1 MKLFFQEK
9 FWDKWWRR
17 CGSPKSTTFLNNKHL
32 FAFAQAFESDLVDL
46 KGEKWIRS
54 SFDHL
59 FSSILLYF
67 LNLAKR
73 FAMSYL
79 AFSVRKFGTHHVMIR
94 SCNPIRR
101 SGWIFS
107 IIFLAMYWKYRSDA
121 ESSSCYHSVSFS
133 SLWKDCLSSCRL
145 TQADC
150 CSCARHFLFLGGE
163 EMGRLDEDVDDTG
176 KEGSGAMMSGAVV
189 ALRETGM
196 VGLGED
202 SQECV
207 EQCIKTRYG
216 RW

>member
-1 MKLFFQEK
+1 MKLFFQEN
-9 FWDKWWRR
+9 FWEKWWRR

-32 FAFAQAFESDLVDL
+32 FAFAQAFESDLGDL

-59 FSSILLYF
+59 FSSIWLYF

-73 FAMSYL
+73 FSMSYL
-79 AFSVRKFGTHHVMIR
+79 AFSVRKFGTGHVMIAATSYEDLR
-94 SCNPIRR
+94 IS
-101 SGWIFS
+101 S
-107 IIFLAMYWKYRSDA
+107 IIFLAMHWKYRSDA
-121 ESSSCYHSVSFS
+121 ESSSCCHSTVSFS
-133 SLWKDCLSSCRL
+133 TLWKDCLSSCRL

-163 EMGRLDEDVDDTG
+163 KMGRLDEDMDETG

-189 ALRETGM
+189 ALREWM

-202 SQECV
+202 RDS
-207 EQCIKTRYG
+207 